1 MKPKRNRLNARDLL
15 QIGASTYPLTLNI
28 QRARSLEWIRRCPLY
43 LVAPRLGAW
52 LPIDHPITR
61 FFADKRDHYPRA
73 VVFGLSGVSLCARQ
87 SSVREDCSQKTIT
100 RSLQEYSTDPQ
111 TQECQGRVSGH
122 YKPASN
128 GRNDPATK
136 ICVSRHFSSKQART
150 NSFVWGLFERK
161 MPLFS

>member
-61 FFADKRDHYPRA
+61 FFAA
-73 VVFGLSGVSLCARQ
+73 AGLPTNVI
-87 SSVREDCSQKTIT
+87 IT
-100 RSLQEYSTDPQ
+100 RVLWYL
-111 TQECQGRVSGH
+111 G
-122 YKPASN
+122 
-128 GRNDPATK
+128 
-136 ICVSRHFSSKQART
+136 SREFRSAPD
-150 NSFVWGLFERK
+150 NPV
-161 MPLFS
+161 

>member
-1 MKPKRNRLNARDLL
+1 MDSPLPFIPCGAKAWGMAPNR
-15 QIGASTYPLTLNI
+15 SPHYPLFC
-28 QRARSLEWIRRCPLY
+28 RR
-43 LVAPRLGAW
+43 W
-52 LPIDHPITR
+52 
-61 FFADKRDHYPRA
+61 FADKRDHYPRA

-87 SSVREDCSQKTIT
+87 SSVREEDCSQKTIT

-128 GRNDPATK
+128 GRNDPAAK